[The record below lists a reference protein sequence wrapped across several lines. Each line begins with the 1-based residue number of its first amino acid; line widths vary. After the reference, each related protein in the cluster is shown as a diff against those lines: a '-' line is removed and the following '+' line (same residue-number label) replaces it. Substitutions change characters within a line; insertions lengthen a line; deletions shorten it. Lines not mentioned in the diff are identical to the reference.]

1 MKGQD
6 FIRIVAN
13 ELAKQPHI
21 NSAVSDIL
29 EGLTNGQIAGQTLGT
44 YGHGVE
50 YWEHPTIFKTEVVAH
65 LFESLSQNS
74 IRQEIIREIFPLTME
89 RIFSNFINI
98 LNRRRLYE

>member
-6 FIRIVAN
+6 FTRLVAN
-13 ELAKQPHI
+13 KLKLDLY
-21 NSAVSDIL
+21 NTSAVSDIL

-74 IRQEIIREIFPLTME
+74 IRQEIIREIFPLTWKE
-89 RIFSNFINI
+89 FLAI
-98 LNRRRLYE
+98 L